1 LGFNFSMNFFA
12 SFTTGKLIIIVSL
25 LMFIALVYF
34 FIRDFYG
41 KVIDEVKDQQAKPI
55 EPVVV
60 ASLQKTHQLEEVI
73 NQKIANMKLDLM
85 AERLR
90 ITSTAEVLKN
100 LANERHLPETLYQ
113 IYFETRAFPK
123 KSIDAQQTDLEW
135 HAQAGIT
142 DLKVEP
148 LPLDDGTKI
157 DFTLHNYPY
166 TLTAINHRFARTY
179 FVELTLRDVDDVR
192 LFVVRIKA
200 NETNGRDI
208 LESAIIEMKSG
219 DWIDDIASCRLL
231 MDKRKTE
238 VQLMAEHREVELLKQ
253 RFILNQGSHKFASN
267 EVGIGSK
274 KK

>member
-1 LGFNFSMNFFA
+1 MNFFA

-55 EPVVV
+55 EPVAV

-123 KSIDAQQTDLEW
+123 KSLDAQQTDLEW

-157 DFTLHNYPY
+157 NFTLHNYPY

-208 LESAIIEMKSG
+208 LESAIIVMKSG

-253 RFILNQGSHKFASN
+253 RFILNQGSHKFTSN
-267 EVGIGSK
+267 EVDISSK

>member
-1 LGFNFSMNFFA
+1 MSLFA
-12 SFTTGKLIIIVSL
+12 NFTTGKLIMIISA
-25 LMFIALVYF
+25 LMFIVLLYF
-34 FIRDFYG
+34 FIKDFYG
-41 KVIDEVKDQQAKPI
+41 KVVEDVKTNGIGPEPI

-100 LANERHLPETLYQ
+100 LAVERHLPETLYQ

-123 KSIDAQQTDLEW
+123 KSLEAQQTDLEW

-142 DLKVEP
+142 DLKVDP
-148 LPLDDGTKI
+148 LPLDDGTVI
-157 DFTLHNYPY
+157 HFTLHNYPY

-179 FVELTLRDVDDVR
+179 YVELTLRDVDDVR
-192 LFVVRIKA
+192 LFVVRVKA
-200 NETNGRDI
+200 NEATGRDI
-208 LESAIIEMKSG
+208 LETAIIEMKSG

-238 VQLMAEHREVELLKQ
+238 VQLMAEHREVEMLKQ
-253 RFILNQGSHKFASN
+253 RFVLNHSGNKLSASKTDS
-267 EVGIGSK
+267 GRK
-274 KK
+274 KG

>member
-1 LGFNFSMNFFA
+1 
-12 SFTTGKLIIIVSL
+12 
-25 LMFIALVYF
+25 MFITLVYF
-34 FIRDFYG
+34 FIKDFYG
-41 KVIDEVKDQQAKPI
+41 KVIEDIKENEAKPI
-55 EPVVV
+55 EPVMV

-100 LANERHLPETLYQ
+100 LAIERHLPETLYQ

-123 KSIDAQQTDLEW
+123 KSLEAQQTDLEW

-142 DLKVEP
+142 ELKVESMP
-148 LPLDDGTKI
+148 FEDGTLI
-157 DFTLHNYPY
+157 YFTLYNYPY
-166 TLTAINHRFARTY
+166 KLTAVNHRFARTY

-200 NETNGRDI
+200 NEANGRDI

-219 DWIDDIASCRLL
+219 EWIDDIASCRLL

-253 RFILNQGSHKFASN
+253 RFILSHGGNKLVSTKTD
-267 EVGIGSK
+267 IGSK

>member
-1 LGFNFSMNFFA
+1 MNFFA
-12 SFTTGKLIIIVSL
+12 SFTTGKLIMIVSL
-25 LMFIALVYF
+25 LMFIALIYF

-41 KVIDEVKDQQAKPI
+41 KVVDEVKEKQAKPI

-123 KSIDAQQTDLEW
+123 KSLEAQQTDLEW

-148 LPLDDGTKI
+148 MPLDDGTQI
-157 DFTLHNYPY
+157 YFTLHNYPY
-166 TLTAINHRFARTY
+166 KLTAVNHRFARTY

-192 LFVVRIKA
+192 LFVVRVKA
-200 NETNGRDI
+200 SETNGRDI
-208 LESAIIEMKSG
+208 LETAIIEMKSG

-253 RFILNQGSHKFASN
+253 RFILNQGGNKF
-267 EVGIGSK
+267 IGSK
-274 KK
+274 TDNGLKKK

>member
-1 LGFNFSMNFFA
+1 MNFFA
-12 SFTTGKLIIIVSL
+12 SFTTGKLIIVVSL
-25 LMFIALVYF
+25 LMLITLVYF

-41 KVIDEVKDQQAKPI
+41 KVLDDVKENEAKPI
-55 EPVVV
+55 EPVIV

-100 LANERHLPETLYQ
+100 LAIERHLPETLYQ

-123 KSIDAQQTDLEW
+123 KSLEAQQTDLEW

-142 DLKVEP
+142 ELKVEP
-148 LPLDDGTKI
+148 MPFEDGTQI
-157 DFTLHNYPY
+157 YFTLHNYPY
-166 TLTAINHRFARTY
+166 KLTAVNHRFARTY

-253 RFILNQGSHKFASN
+253 RFILSHGGNQLASAKTDN
-267 EVGIGSK
+267 GFK

>member
-1 LGFNFSMNFFA
+1 MNFFA
-12 SFTTGKLIIIVSL
+12 SFTTGKLIMIVSL
-25 LMFIALVYF
+25 LMLITLVFF

-41 KVIDEVKDQQAKPI
+41 KVVEEVKDQKAEPI

-123 KSIDAQQTDLEW
+123 KNLEAQQTDLEW

-142 DLKVEP
+142 ELKVEP
-148 LPLDDGTKI
+148 MPLDDGTQI
-157 DFTLHNYPY
+157 HFTLHNYPY
-166 TLTAINHRFARTY
+166 KLTAINHRFARTY

-219 DWIDDIASCRLL
+219 EWIDDLASCRLL

-253 RFILNQGSHKFASN
+253 RFILSQGSNQLTSGKTDLS
-267 EVGIGSK
+267 SK

>member
-1 LGFNFSMNFFA
+1 MNFFA
-12 SFTTGKLIIIVSL
+12 NLTTGKLIMIISV
-25 LMFIALVYF
+25 LMFIALLYF

-41 KVIDEVKDQQAKPI
+41 KVLESAKGKTLEAKPI

-100 LANERHLPETLYQ
+100 LAAERHLPETLYQ

-123 KSIDAQQTDLEW
+123 KSIEAQQTDLEW

-142 DLKVEP
+142 ALKVEP
-148 LPLDDGTKI
+148 LPLDDGTVI
-157 DFTLHNYPY
+157 RFTLHNYPY

-179 FVELTLRDVDDVR
+179 YVELTLRDVDDAR
-192 LFVVRIKA
+192 LFVVRVKA
-200 NETNGRDI
+200 NEATGRDI
-208 LESAIIEMKSG
+208 LETAIIEMKSG

-238 VQLMAEHREVELLKQ
+238 VQLMAEHREVEMMKQ
-253 RFILNQGSHKFASN
+253 RFVLNQSSAKFSASKPDP
-267 EVGIGSK
+267 SRK
-274 KK
+274 KS

>member
-1 LGFNFSMNFFA
+1 MMNFLGA
-12 SFTTGKLIIIVSL
+12 LTTGKLVMIMAV
-25 LMFIALVYF
+25 LMFIPLLYL

-41 KVIDEVKDQQAKPI
+41 KVVDDLKRDSPERI
-55 EPVVV
+55 EPVELT
-60 ASLQKTHQLEEVI
+60 SLERTNQLEGVI
-73 NQKIANMKLDLM
+73 NQKIANLKLDLM

-100 LANERHLPETLYQ
+100 IAVERHLPETLYQ

-123 KSIDAQQTDLEW
+123 KNLEAQQTDLEW

-142 DLKVEP
+142 DLRVDP
-148 LPLDDGTKI
+148 LPLEDGTLTH
-157 DFTLHNYPY
+157 FTLQNYPY
-166 TLTAINHRFARTY
+166 SLIAINHRFARTY
-179 FVELTLRDVDDVR
+179 FVELALRDVDNVK

-200 NETNGRDI
+200 NEANGRDI

-219 DWIDDIASCRLL
+219 DWIDDVASCRLL

-253 RFILNQGSHKFASN
+253 RFVLNHSGSKF
-267 EVGIGSK
+267 IGSK
-274 KK
+274 SDSNKKNG

>member
-1 LGFNFSMNFFA
+1 MNFFA
-12 SFTTGKLIIIVSL
+12 SFTTGKLIIVVSFFML
-25 LMFIALVYF
+25 IALTYF

-41 KVIDEVKDQQAKPI
+41 KVVDEVKEHQAKPI
-55 EPVVV
+55 EPVLV

-100 LANERHLPETLYQ
+100 LANERQLPETLYQ

-123 KSIDAQQTDLEW
+123 KSLEAQQTDLEW

-142 DLKVEP
+142 DLRVEP
-148 LPLDDGTKI
+148 MPLDDGTQI
-157 DFTLHNYPY
+157 LFTLHNYPY
-166 TLTAINHRFARTY
+166 RLTAINHRFARTY

-200 NETNGRDI
+200 NEANGRDI

-219 DWIDDIASCRLL
+219 DWVDDIASCRLL

-253 RFILNQGSHKFASN
+253 RFILSHGGNKLTSAKA
-267 EVGIGSK
+267 ELESK

>member
-1 LGFNFSMNFFA
+1 MNFFA
-12 SFTTGKLIIIVSL
+12 SFTTGKLIIVVSL
-25 LMFIALVYF
+25 LMFIALIYF

-41 KVIDEVKDQQAKPI
+41 KMTDDHQEKDAKPI
-55 EPVVV
+55 EPVIV

-123 KSIDAQQTDLEW
+123 KSLEAQQTDLEW

-148 LPLDDGTKI
+148 MPLDDGTQI
-157 DFTLHNYPY
+157 HFTLHNYPY
-166 TLTAINHRFARTY
+166 KLTAVNHRFARTY

-200 NETNGRDI
+200 NEANGRDI

-219 DWIDDIASCRLL
+219 EWIDDIASCRLL

-253 RFILNQGSHKFASN
+253 RFILSHGGNPLASMKTDT
-267 EVGIGSK
+267 GIK

>member
-1 LGFNFSMNFFA
+1 MNFFA
-12 SFTTGKLIIIVSL
+12 TFTTGKLIMIVSL
-25 LMFIALVYF
+25 LMFIALIYF

-41 KVIDEVKDQQAKPI
+41 KVVEEVKDQQAKPI

-123 KSIDAQQTDLEW
+123 KSLEAQQNDLEW

-142 DLKVEP
+142 ELKVEP
-148 LPLDDGTKI
+148 MPLDDGTKI
-157 DFTLHNYPY
+157 FFTLHNYPY

-200 NETNGRDI
+200 N
-208 LESAIIEMKSG
+208 
-219 DWIDDIASCRLL
+219 
-231 MDKRKTE
+231 
-238 VQLMAEHREVELLKQ
+238 
-253 RFILNQGSHKFASN
+253 
-267 EVGIGSK
+267 
-274 KK
+274 

>member
-1 LGFNFSMNFFA
+1 MNFFA
-12 SFTTGKLIIIVSL
+12 SFTTGKLIMIVSL

-41 KVIDEVKDQQAKPI
+41 KVVEEVKDQQAKPI

-123 KSIDAQQTDLEW
+123 KSLEAQQTDLEW

-142 DLKVEP
+142 ELKV
-148 LPLDDGTKI
+148 
-157 DFTLHNYPY
+157 
-166 TLTAINHRFARTY
+166 
-179 FVELTLRDVDDVR
+179 
-192 LFVVRIKA
+192 
-200 NETNGRDI
+200 
-208 LESAIIEMKSG
+208 
-219 DWIDDIASCRLL
+219 
-231 MDKRKTE
+231 
-238 VQLMAEHREVELLKQ
+238 
-253 RFILNQGSHKFASN
+253 
-267 EVGIGSK
+267 
-274 KK
+274 

>member
-1 LGFNFSMNFFA
+1 MNFFA
-12 SFTTGKLIIIVSL
+12 SFTTGKLIIVVSF

-41 KVIDEVKDQQAKPI
+41 KVVDEVKERKAESI
-55 EPVVV
+55 EPVIV

-123 KSIDAQQTDLEW
+123 KTLEAQQTDLEW

-148 LPLDDGTKI
+148 MPLDDGTQI
-157 DFTLHNYPY
+157 FFTLHNYPY
-166 TLTAINHRFARTY
+166 KLTAINHRFARTH

-200 NETNGRDI
+200 SETNGRDI

-253 RFILNQGSHKFASN
+253 RFILSHGANKLTGAKTEF
-267 EVGIGSK
+267 ESK

>member
-1 LGFNFSMNFFA
+1 MNFFA
-12 SFTTGKLIIIVSL
+12 SFTTGKLIMIVSL
-25 LMFIALVYF
+25 LMFIALIYF

-41 KVIDEVKDQQAKPI
+41 KVVEEVKDQQAKPI

-123 KSIDAQQTDLEW
+123 KSLEAQQTDLEW

-142 DLKVEP
+142 ELKVEP
-148 LPLDDGTKI
+148 MPLDDGTKI
-157 DFTLHNYPY
+157 FFTLHNYPY

-200 NETNGRDI
+200 NEANGRDI

-253 RFILNQGSHKFASN
+253 RFILNQGSGKFASSKTDLS
-267 EVGIGSK
+267 SK

>member
-1 LGFNFSMNFFA
+1 MNFFA
-12 SFTTGKLIIIVSL
+12 SFTTGKLIIVVSF
-25 LMFIALVYF
+25 LMLIALIYF

-41 KVIDEVKDQQAKPI
+41 KVVDEVKGQQAKPV

-100 LANERHLPETLYQ
+100 LAKERHLPETLYQ

-123 KSIDAQQTDLEW
+123 KSLEAQQTDLEW
-135 HAQAGIT
+135 HAQAGISE
-142 DLKVEP
+142 LKVEP
-148 LPLDDGTKI
+148 MPLDDGTQI
-157 DFTLHNYPY
+157 YFTLHNYPY
-166 TLTAINHRFARTY
+166 KLTAINHRFARTY

-200 NETNGRDI
+200 NEANGRDI

-219 DWIDDIASCRLL
+219 EWVDDIASCRLL

-253 RFILNQGSHKFASN
+253 RFILSHGGNKLASAKAD
-267 EVGIGSK
+267 IAAK

>member
-1 LGFNFSMNFFA
+1 MNFFA
-12 SFTTGKLIIIVSL
+12 SFTTGKLIMIVSL
-25 LMFIALVYF
+25 LMFIALIYF
-34 FIRDFYG
+34 FVRDFYG
-41 KVIDEVKDQQAKPI
+41 KVVEEVKDQQAKPI
-55 EPVVV
+55 EPVIV

-123 KSIDAQQTDLEW
+123 KNLEAQQTDLEW

-142 DLKVEP
+142 ELKVEP
-148 LPLDDGTKI
+148 MPLDDGTKI
-157 DFTLHNYPY
+157 FFTLHNYPY

-253 RFILNQGSHKFASN
+253 RFILNQGSHQFVNSKTDLSP
-267 EVGIGSK
+267 K

>member
-1 LGFNFSMNFFA
+1 M
-12 SFTTGKLIIIVSL
+12 IVSL
-25 LMFIALVYF
+25 LMFIALIYF

-41 KVIDEVKDQQAKPI
+41 KVVEEVKDQQAKPI
-55 EPVVV
+55 EPVIV

-123 KSIDAQQTDLEW
+123 KSLDAQQTDLEW

-142 DLKVEP
+142 ELKVEP
-148 LPLDDGTKI
+148 MPLDDGTKI
-157 DFTLHNYPY
+157 FFTLHNYPY

-179 FVELTLRDVDDVR
+179 FVELTLRDVDDIR

-200 NETNGRDI
+200 NEANGRDI

-253 RFILNQGSHKFASN
+253 RFILNQGGNKFATNKTDLS
-267 EVGIGSK
+267 SK

>member
-1 LGFNFSMNFFA
+1 M
-12 SFTTGKLIIIVSL
+12 
-25 LMFIALVYF
+25 
-34 FIRDFYG
+34 
-41 KVIDEVKDQQAKPI
+41 
-55 EPVVV
+55 
-60 ASLQKTHQLEEVI
+60 
-73 NQKIANMKLDLM
+73 
-85 AERLR
+85 
-90 ITSTAEVLKN
+90 
-100 LANERHLPETLYQ
+100 
-113 IYFETRAFPK
+113 
-123 KSIDAQQTDLEW
+123 
-135 HAQAGIT
+135 
-142 DLKVEP
+142 
-148 LPLDDGTKI
+148 PLDDGTKI
-157 DFTLHNYPY
+157 FFTLHNYPY

-253 RFILNQGSHKFASN
+253 RFILNQGGHQFVNSKTDLSP
-267 EVGIGSK
+267 K

>member
-1 LGFNFSMNFFA
+1 MMSFFA
-12 SFTTGKLIIIVSL
+12 NLTSGKLIVIVSV
-25 LMFIALVYF
+25 LMFIALLYF

-41 KVIDEVKDQQAKPI
+41 KVVQEVKADKLGLV
-55 EPVVV
+55 EPVEV

-100 LANERHLPETLYQ
+100 LAVERHLPETVYQ

-123 KSIDAQQTDLEW
+123 KSLEAQQTDLEW

-148 LPLDDGTKI
+148 MPLDDGTVI
-157 DFTLHNYPY
+157 HFTLQNYPY
-166 TLTAINHRFARTY
+166 TLTAVNHRFARTY
-179 FVELTLRDVDDVR
+179 FDDVR

-200 NETNGRDI
+200 NETNGREI
-208 LESAIIEMKSG
+208 LETAIIEMKSG
-219 DWIDDIASCRLL
+219 EWIDDIASCRLL

-253 RFILNQGSHKFASN
+253 RFVLNHS
-267 EVGIGSK
+267 GSK
-274 KK
+274 SIPSKVKLDPKKN

>member
-1 LGFNFSMNFFA
+1 MNFFA
-12 SFTTGKLIIIVSL
+12 SFTTGKLIIVVSL
-25 LMFIALVYF
+25 LMFIALIYF

-41 KVIDEVKDQQAKPI
+41 KMTDDLQEKDAKPI
-55 EPVVV
+55 EPVIV

-123 KSIDAQQTDLEW
+123 KSLEAQQTDLEW

-148 LPLDDGTKI
+148 MPLDDGTQI
-157 DFTLHNYPY
+157 HFTLHNYPY
-166 TLTAINHRFARTY
+166 KLTAVNHRFARTY

-200 NETNGRDI
+200 NEANGRDI

-219 DWIDDIASCRLL
+219 EWIDDIASCRLL

-253 RFILNQGSHKFASN
+253 RFILSHGGNPLASMKTDT
-267 EVGIGSK
+267 GIK

>member
-1 LGFNFSMNFFA
+1 MNFFA
-12 SFTTGKLIIIVSL
+12 SFTTGKLIIVVSL

-41 KVIDEVKDQQAKPI
+41 KVVAEVKEQQAKPI
-55 EPVVV
+55 EPVMVS
-60 ASLQKTHQLEEVI
+60 SLQKTHQLEEVI

-123 KSIDAQQTDLEW
+123 KTLEAQQTDLEW

-142 DLKVEP
+142 ELKVEP
-148 LPLDDGTKI
+148 LPLEDGTQI
-157 DFTLHNYPY
+157 YFTLHNYPY
-166 TLTAINHRFARTY
+166 KLTAINHRFARTY
-179 FVELTLRDVDDVR
+179 FVELTLRDVDDTR

-200 NETNGRDI
+200 NEANGRDI

-253 RFILNQGSHKFASN
+253 RFILSHGANKLASAKA
-267 EVGIGSK
+267 ELEAK

>member
-1 LGFNFSMNFFA
+1 M
-12 SFTTGKLIIIVSL
+12 IVSL
-25 LMFIALVYF
+25 LMFIALIYF

-41 KVIDEVKDQQAKPI
+41 KVIEEVKDQQAKPI

-123 KSIDAQQTDLEW
+123 KGLEAQQTDLEW

-142 DLKVEP
+142 ELKVEP
-148 LPLDDGTKI
+148 MPLDDGTKI
-157 DFTLHNYPY
+157 FFTLHNYPY

-200 NETNGRDI
+200 NEANGRDI

-253 RFILNQGSHKFASN
+253 RFILNQGSNKFAVSKTDFS
-267 EVGIGSK
+267 SK

>member
-1 LGFNFSMNFFA
+1 MNFFA
-12 SFTTGKLIIIVSL
+12 SLTTGKMIMIVSL
-25 LMFIALVYF
+25 LMFIALIYF

-41 KVIDEVKDQQAKPI
+41 KVVEEVKDQQAKPI

-123 KSIDAQQTDLEW
+123 KSLDAQQTDLEW
-135 HAQAGIT
+135 HAQDGIT
-142 DLKVEP
+142 ELKVEP
-148 LPLDDGTKI
+148 MPLDDGTKI
-157 DFTLHNYPY
+157 FFTLHNYPY

-179 FVELTLRDVDDVR
+179 FVELTLRDVDDIR

-200 NETNGRDI
+200 NEANGRDI

-253 RFILNQGSHKFASN
+253 RFILNQGGNKFATNKTDLS
-267 EVGIGSK
+267 SK

>member
-1 LGFNFSMNFFA
+1 
-12 SFTTGKLIIIVSL
+12 
-25 LMFIALVYF
+25 MFIALIYF

-41 KVIDEVKDQQAKPI
+41 KVVEEVKDQQAKPI

-123 KSIDAQQTDLEW
+123 KSLEAQQTDLEW

-142 DLKVEP
+142 ELKVEP
-148 LPLDDGTKI
+148 MPLDDGTKI
-157 DFTLHNYPY
+157 FFTLFCRAN
-166 TLTAINHRFARTY
+166 LTR
-179 FVELTLRDVDDVR
+179 
-192 LFVVRIKA
+192 
-200 NETNGRDI
+200 
-208 LESAIIEMKSG
+208 
-219 DWIDDIASCRLL
+219 CR
-231 MDKRKTE
+231 
-238 VQLMAEHREVELLKQ
+238 
-253 RFILNQGSHKFASN
+253 
-267 EVGIGSK
+267 
-274 KK
+274 

>member
-1 LGFNFSMNFFA
+1 M
-12 SFTTGKLIIIVSL
+12 IVSL
-25 LMFIALVYF
+25 LMFIALIYF

-41 KVIDEVKDQQAKPI
+41 KVVEEVKDQQAKPI
-55 EPVVV
+55 EPVIV

-123 KSIDAQQTDLEW
+123 KSLDAQQTDLEW
-135 HAQAGIT
+135 HAQAGISE
-142 DLKVEP
+142 LKVEP
-148 LPLDDGTKI
+148 MPLDDGTKI
-157 DFTLHNYPY
+157 FFTLHNYPY

-179 FVELTLRDVDDVR
+179 FVELTLRDVDEVR

-200 NETNGRDI
+200 NEANGRDI

-253 RFILNQGSHKFASN
+253 RFILNQGGNKFAVSKTDFS
-267 EVGIGSK
+267 SK

>member
-1 LGFNFSMNFFA
+1 MNFFA
-12 SFTTGKLIIIVSL
+12 SLTTGKMIMIVSL
-25 LMFIALVYF
+25 LMFIALIYF

-41 KVIDEVKDQQAKPI
+41 KVVEEVKDQQAKPI

-123 KSIDAQQTDLEW
+123 KSLEAQQTDLEW

-142 DLKVEP
+142 ELKVEP
-148 LPLDDGTKI
+148 MPLDDGTKI
-157 DFTLHNYPY
+157 FFTLHNYPY

-179 FVELTLRDVDDVR
+179 FVELTLRDVDDIR

-200 NETNGRDI
+200 NEANGRDI

-253 RFILNQGSHKFASN
+253 RFILNQGGNKFATNKTDISY
-267 EVGIGSK
+267 K

>member
-1 LGFNFSMNFFA
+1 MMSFFA
-12 SFTTGKLIIIVSL
+12 NLTSGKLIVIVSV
-25 LMFIALVYF
+25 LMFIALLYF

-41 KVIDEVKDQQAKPI
+41 KVVQEVKADKVGPV
-55 EPVVV
+55 EPVEV

-100 LANERHLPETLYQ
+100 LAVERHLPETVYQ

-123 KSIDAQQTDLEW
+123 KSLEAQQTDLEW

-148 LPLDDGTKI
+148 MPLDDGTVI
-157 DFTLHNYPY
+157 HFTLQNYPY
-166 TLTAINHRFARTY
+166 TLTAVNHRFARTY

-200 NETNGRDI
+200 NEANGREI
-208 LESAIIEMKSG
+208 LETAIIEMKSG
-219 DWIDDIASCRLL
+219 EWIDDIASCRLL

-253 RFILNQGSHKFASN
+253 RFVLNHS
-267 EVGIGSK
+267 GSK
-274 KK
+274 SIPSKVKLDPKKN